1 LGLQFCNVLSLGA
14 FLALDNFELDVIT
27 LLQALVALR
36 LDGAV
41 VDEHIGTIVSADEA
55 ESLCVVKPFDFTF
68 ISSHVPYS
76 TDFSTRSRCALYA
89 LLVDLD
95 SLGLAT

>member
-1 LGLQFCNVLSLGA
+1 LQFCNVFSLGA
-14 FLALDNFELDVIT
+14 FLALDNFKLDVIT

-41 VDEHIGTIVSADEA
+41 VDEHIGTIISADEA
-55 ESLCVVKPFDFTF
+55 ESLCIVKPFDFTF

-76 TDFSTRSRCALYA
+76 TDFSTRSRYAPYA